1 MDPLEQH
8 YLDMTRRRFFGLAG
22 KTLSAGIGAAAMA
35 SLMGR
40 AASAYAAQPPTAAAA
55 AAGQAVRGAVPLHVP
70 AKAKRVIY
78 MHMEGAPSQL
88 DLFDYKPGLV
98 SRFNED
104 LPDSIRQGQRI
115 TGMTSGQQ
123 RFPVAPSMFKFNR
136 HENNQDGVHISELM
150 PHTGGMAKELCF
162 IHSMHTDAIN
172 HEPGITF
179 LQTGNQQPGRPAFG
193 SWMSYGLGTDNEN
206 LPAFVVLI
214 SQGFGNV
221 QALSA
226 RFWGSGFL
234 PSEHQGC
241 RLRAGAD
248 PVLYLRDPSGVTRD
262 DRRKMLDLVAD
273 LNEQENQRGMDPE
286 IRARVAQY
294 ELAYRMQMSV
304 PDLTDFSGES
314 EETLAMYGPEVRKP
328 GTFAANCLLARRL
341 SERGVRFVQLYMRG
355 WDAHNNLPKEIRLQS
370 AAVDQPQ
377 AALIRDLKQ
386 RGLLDETLVL
396 WAGEFGRTVYSQGT
410 LSSDNYGRDHH
421 PRCFTVWLA
430 GGGIKPGI
438 TYGKTDDYSYNI
450 VDKPVDV
457 HDLHATM
464 MRLLGLDHERLTY
477 RHQGRDFRLTDVF
490 GKVVPGILA

>member
-8 YLDMTRRRFFGLAG
+8 YLDMTRRRFFGVAG
-22 KTLSAGIGAAAMA
+22 RSLSAGLGSLAYASLVTGRAGAAAP
-35 SLMGR
+35 L
-40 AASAYAAQPPTAAAA
+40 
-55 AAGQAVRGAVPLHVP
+55 VRGPGGELARAVHVP
-70 AKAKRVIY
+70 ARAKRVIY
-78 MHMEGAPSQL
+78 MHMEGAPSQI
-88 DLFDYKPGLV
+88 DLFDHKPGLAA
-98 SRFNED
+98 RYNED
-104 LPDSIRQGQRI
+104 LPDSVRQGQRF
-115 TGMTSGQQ
+115 TGMTSAQA
-123 RFPVAPSMFKFNR
+123 RFPVAPSVFKFSR
-136 HENNQDGVHISELM
+136 YENNAGGVEISELM
-150 PHTGGMAKELCF
+150 PHTGSVASELCF

-179 LQTGNQQPGRPAFG
+179 FQTGNEQPGRPAFG
-193 SWMSYGLGTDNEN
+193 SWMSYGLGTENEN

-214 SQGFGNV
+214 SQGYGNM

-241 RLRAGAD
+241 RLRSGAD
-248 PVLYLRDPSGVTRD
+248 PVLYLQDPPGVSKE
-262 DRRKMLDLVAD
+262 DRRRMLDAVAE
-273 LNEQENQRGMDPE
+273 LNRERNQAEMDPE
-286 IRARVAQY
+286 VSARIAQY

-304 PDLTDFSGES
+304 PELTDFSGES
-314 EETLAMYGPEVRKP
+314 PETLEMYGPEVHKP

-370 AAVDQPQ
+370 AAVDRAQ

-410 LSSDNYGRDHH
+410 LTADNYGRDHH
-421 PRCFTVWLA
+421 PRCFTLWLA
-430 GGGIKPGI
+430 GGGIRPGI
-438 TYGKTDDYSYNI
+438 THGKTDDYSYNI
-450 VDKPVDV
+450 VENPVDV

-464 MRLLGLDHERLTY
+464 LHLLGIDHKALIY
-477 RHQGRDFRLTDVF
+477 RHQGRDYRLTDVK
-490 GKVVPGILA
+490 GKVVREILA